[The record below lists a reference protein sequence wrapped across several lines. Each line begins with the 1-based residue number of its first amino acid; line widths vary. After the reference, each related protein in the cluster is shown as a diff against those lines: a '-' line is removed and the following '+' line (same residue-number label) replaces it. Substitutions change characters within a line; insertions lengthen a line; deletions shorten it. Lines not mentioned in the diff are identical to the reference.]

1 MSELSNVAGAGQSVP
16 AEFREEV
23 LSATTI
29 NTGGGG
35 GFGFENHHRNAR
47 ITTELAKSGKEGT
60 LPRAKLTG
68 TTICGC
74 IYKGGVVL
82 GADTRATGGTE
93 VVDKNC
99 EKIHYLAPNI
109 YCCGAGTAADTEKT
123 TEMISGQVGL
133 VCSCIIRV
141 CVWVSRERRRQTD
154 GNKDRQE
161 KMAHTSLSLEVVLRH
176 NAKNSGIRAPC
187 WSLLEHGCPAVESCP
202 FQSLGVLACLYFVF
216 VVQEQTRPIVRT
228 YQRHSRRD
236 GASVS
241 EGLI

>member
-1 MSELSNVAGAGQSVP
+1 MSELTNVAGAGQSVP
-16 AEFREEV
+16 ASVREEV
-23 LSATTI
+23 LAASST
-29 NTGGGG
+29 NLGG

-47 ITTELAKSGKEGT
+47 IVAELSKSGKAGT

-74 IYKGGVVL
+74 VFKGGVVL

-133 VCSCIIRV
+133 FDFAAGTVNISHVCCSSGRAV
-141 CVWVSRERRRQTD
+141 F
-154 GNKDRQE
+154 GLFLDRGTC
-161 KMAHTSLSLEVVLRH
+161 ARGR
-176 NAKNSGIRAPC
+176 SGIFFLRCAGVCLRGLPYRVRAC
-187 WSLLEHGCPAVESCP
+187 NG
-202 FQSLGVLACLYFVF
+202 FV
-216 VVQEQTRPIVRT
+216 
-228 YQRHSRRD
+228 S
-236 GASVS
+236 
-241 EGLI
+241 

>member
-16 AEFREEV
+16 ADLREEV
-23 LSATTI
+23 LSASIT
-29 NTGGGG
+29 NAGGG
-35 GFGFENHHRNAR
+35 GFGFENHHRNGR
-47 ITTELAKSGKEGT
+47 IVAELAKSGKEGT

-123 TEMISGQVGL
+123 TEMISGQVRVDRSMRL
-133 VCSCIIRV
+133 CVCGVHRELCV
-141 CVWVSRERRRQTD
+141 CKALWLLLLSVS
-154 GNKDRQE
+154 
-161 KMAHTSLSLEVVLRH
+161 M
-176 NAKNSGIRAPC
+176 NS
-187 WSLLEHGCPAVESCP
+187 H
-202 FQSLGVLACLYFVF
+202 
-216 VVQEQTRPIVRT
+216 
-228 YQRHSRRD
+228 D
-236 GASVS
+236 GAVMSHR
-241 EGLI
+241 GFTRR

>member
-16 AEFREEV
+16 AGLREEV
-23 LSATTI
+23 LSASTT
-29 NTGGGG
+29 NAGGGG

-47 ITTELAKSGKEGT
+47 IAAELSKSGKEGT

-123 TEMISGQVGL
+123 TEMISGQVWNRDVVA
-133 VCSCIIRV
+133 VCL
-141 CVWVSRERRRQTD
+141 W
-154 GNKDRQE
+154 
-161 KMAHTSLSLEVVLRH
+161 
-176 NAKNSGIRAPC
+176 
-187 WSLLEHGCPAVESCP
+187 
-202 FQSLGVLACLYFVF
+202 
-216 VVQEQTRPIVRT
+216 
-228 YQRHSRRD
+228 
-236 GASVS
+236 GASVKCAVQGVMAVAAGRVY
-241 EGLI
+241 ELG

>member
-16 AEFREEV
+16 AELREEV
-23 LSATTI
+23 LSASTT
-29 NTGGGG
+29 GG

-47 ITTELAKSGKEGT
+47 IAAELAKSGKEGT

-74 IYKGGVVL
+74 IFKGGVVL

-123 TEMISGQVGL
+123 TEMISGQVSDGFCGL
-133 VCSCIIRV
+133 WFLVVVFCAFYTPRSY
-141 CVWVSRERRRQTD
+141 SR
-154 GNKDRQE
+154 
-161 KMAHTSLSLEVVLRH
+161 
-176 NAKNSGIRAPC
+176 
-187 WSLLEHGCPAVESCP
+187 
-202 FQSLGVLACLYFVF
+202 
-216 VVQEQTRPIVRT
+216 
-228 YQRHSRRD
+228 
-236 GASVS
+236 
-241 EGLI
+241 